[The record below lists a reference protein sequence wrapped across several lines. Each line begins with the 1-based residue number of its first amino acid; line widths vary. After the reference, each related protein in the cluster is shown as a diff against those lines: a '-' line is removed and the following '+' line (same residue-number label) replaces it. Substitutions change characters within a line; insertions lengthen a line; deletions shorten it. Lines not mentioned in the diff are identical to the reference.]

1 MTGRSI
7 PGRHRLLSAFG
18 QGAAGFFLVAA
29 TALLAAAPVQAAQGS
44 CSGQTSHDFVGGAT
58 TFQSSIYGARADI
71 DQYQP
76 DLCNTSSG
84 YAVSASEAW
93 AMVTADDKSNSS
105 GTPHPVHYAQ
115 SGIVRWGNSSPTEFH
130 GFHTFA
136 QWTRG
141 CNPNCTGR
149 GGNIVTMLGPD
160 PSGVATY
167 SAFLRSST
175 QTIVMKVGSQIVGET
190 GYNPADVWDSRWQAE
205 YFGEVYHHESDL
217 MGKDS
222 NRLKVTN
229 IQRYESDGSINFVA
243 NLNYDN
249 GTAKY
254 CSGGNVNCPRFHI
267 EDFAPGAGGLGMKLW
282 TDPI

>member
-1 MTGRSI
+1 
-7 PGRHRLLSAFG
+7 
-18 QGAAGFFLVAA
+18 
-29 TALLAAAPVQAAQGS
+29 
-44 CSGQTSHDFVGGAT
+44 
-58 TFQSSIYGARADI
+58 
-71 DQYQP
+71 
-76 DLCNTSSG
+76 
-84 YAVSASEAW
+84 
-93 AMVTADDKSNSS
+93 MVTADDKSNSS

-141 CNPNCTGR
+141 CNPNCMGS

-167 SAFLRSST
+167 SAFLKSST

-254 CSGGNVNCPRFHI
+254 CSGGNVKLSTLSHRRLRTWCGR
-267 EDFAPGAGGLGMKLW
+267 AGHEALDRPHLARLIHAKAKSSYIR
-282 TDPI
+282 TAA